1 MKLLMTQEEFE
12 ELLAPAEPSFVA
24 VYFGAAWC
32 GPCKRIN
39 TAVLDAMPGVQ
50 WYKVDV
56 DQNPGITGKY
66 GIRAMPTLIAFKGG
80 EPVGQQVGEQI
91 HRKRTGRRASSNQS
105 ILRGS
110 RGAMAIPN
118 SLLVSLRRAHGGLAP
133 LVALPLAITVL
144 SGTGY
149 RLLRDWG
156 GLDRDQAHWLMA
168 LHEGEWL
175 RPWFGAHG
183 ETLYVALNGAGLL
196 WMLASGA
203 GMALD
208 RLRRQWGRGGRE
220 GGG

>member
-1 MKLLMTQEEFE
+1 
-12 ELLAPAEPSFVA
+12 
-24 VYFGAAWC
+24 
-32 GPCKRIN
+32 
-39 TAVLDAMPGVQ
+39 
-50 WYKVDV
+50 
-56 DQNPGITGKY
+56 
-66 GIRAMPTLIAFKGG
+66 
-80 EPVGQQVGEQI
+80 
-91 HRKRTGRRASSNQS
+91 
-105 ILRGS
+105 
-110 RGAMAIPN
+110 MAIPN

-175 RPWFGAHG
+175 RPWFGVHG

-196 WMLASGA
+196 GMLASGA

>member
-1 MKLLMTQEEFE
+1 
-12 ELLAPAEPSFVA
+12 
-24 VYFGAAWC
+24 
-32 GPCKRIN
+32 
-39 TAVLDAMPGVQ
+39 
-50 WYKVDV
+50 
-56 DQNPGITGKY
+56 
-66 GIRAMPTLIAFKGG
+66 
-80 EPVGQQVGEQI
+80 
-91 HRKRTGRRASSNQS
+91 
-105 ILRGS
+105 
-110 RGAMAIPN
+110 MATPN

-156 GLDRDQAHWLMA
+156 GLGRDQTHWLMA

-175 RPWFGAHG
+175 RPWLGAHG

-208 RLRRQWGRGGRE
+208 RLRRQWGRAGRE